1 MATTG
6 RWAGPPEPAPQ
17 PTLAGTVAAMWR
29 RVIGGLLPAAA
40 LSVAALVFA
49 PAASATDVTITSFD
63 GTKIAAHWFVGKGV
77 STGKPAP
84 TILEGPGWSSP
95 GDTATGGGPG
105 AGSFFGV
112 PGIANFI
119 DHGYNVLTWDPRGF
133 GQSGGTVEI
142 DDPRYEGRDVQA
154 LIDWVAKQPEAQ
166 LDQSCAASRKK
177 RKRHAKGKRRAK
189 RPVTCATSP
198 NDPTLGM
205 AGASYGGGI
214 QLVTAALD
222 KRIDAIAPTIA
233 WHSLLTSLFPER
245 NIKFG
250 WGSLLVTL
258 GVQGSLSGGASSPQT
273 AAGRQ
278 DPHFY
283 SIFTNGLA
291 SGTVTDD
298 DYAWMASHGPDDLV
312 DRIKVPTLLI
322 QGTADTLFPLDEAV
336 TNFNQI
342 SDNPWR
348 TAAIKA
354 RAKKRNGK
362 KRKKRRVRTA
372 VQNVPV
378 KMVWFCGGHGVC
390 LTGAGPGSDYL
401 DQRQLAWFDRYLRG
415 QNGADTGPKFAWIA
429 DDAQLRSSDAYP
441 LHPAGQLSGSG
452 SGTLPIA
459 PGQGSGALI
468 FASESP
474 NAVNVP
480 VAGPSGDANVVGAP
494 HLDLTYHG
502 TAAPQKTWVY
512 AQFVNPRNGTVL
524 GNIATPIPVTLDGQ
538 THTISRDLEMVAGRA
553 PAGGGYTLQLTAS
566 SSLYDLQR
574 SAGVLTFDDIKAT
587 MPLGD
592 PATTPQAAAKHKKKK
607 RHKRKH
613 PR

>member
-1 MATTG
+1 M
-6 RWAGPPEPAPQ
+6 R
-17 PTLAGTVAAMWR
+17 R
-29 RVIGGLLPAAA
+29 RVLGGLLPVAALAAAA
-40 LSVAALVFA
+40 LAFA
-49 PAASATDVTITSFD
+49 PTAGARDVTITSFD
-63 GTKIAAHWFVGKGV
+63 GTEIAAHWFPGKGV
-77 STGKPAP
+77 SANAPAP

-95 GDTATGGGPG
+95 GDTSTGGGPG
-105 AGSFFGV
+105 PGAAFGV

-166 LDQSCAASRKK
+166 LDQSCSASKKK
-177 RKRHAKGKRRAK
+177 RKRHSKGRRRAK
-189 RPVTCATSP
+189 SRVPCATSP
-198 NDPTLGM
+198 NDPTIGM

-214 QLVTAALD
+214 QLVSAAID
-222 KRIDAIAPTIA
+222 KRIDAIAPTIS
-233 WHSLLTSLFPER
+233 WHSLLSSLFPER

-258 GVQGSLSGGASSPQT
+258 GIQGSLPGGTSAPAT

-298 DYAWMASHGPDDLV
+298 DYAWMASHGPGDLV
-312 DRIKVPTLLI
+312 EKIKVPTLLI
-322 QGTADTLFPLDEAV
+322 QGTVDTLFPLDEAV
-336 TNFNQI
+336 SNFNQI

-348 TAAIKA
+348 TSVIKA
-354 RAKKRNGK
+354 KAKRRKGK
-362 KRKKRRVRTA
+362 KRKKRRGRASVE
-372 VQNVPV
+372 NVPV
-378 KMVWFCGGHGVC
+378 KMLWFCGGHGVC

-415 QNGADTGPKFAWIA
+415 RTGVDTGPEFAWIA
-429 DDAQLRSSDAYP
+429 DDAKLRSSAEYP
-441 LHPAGQLSGSG
+441 LRPAGALSGSG
-452 SGTLPIA
+452 SGTLPIV
-459 PGQGSGALI
+459 PGQGSGSLI
-468 FASESP
+468 FATHSA

-480 VAGPSGDANVVGAP
+480 VPGPSGDANVVGAP

-524 GNIATPIPVTLDGQ
+524 GNIATPIPLTLDGQ
-538 THTISRDLEMVAGRA
+538 THSLSRDIEMVAGRA

-574 SAGVLTFDDIKAT
+574 SAGAVTFDDIGAT
-587 MPLGD
+587 MPLGE
-592 PATTPQAAAKHKKKK
+592 PVTTPQSPAKHKKK

-613 PR
+613 RR